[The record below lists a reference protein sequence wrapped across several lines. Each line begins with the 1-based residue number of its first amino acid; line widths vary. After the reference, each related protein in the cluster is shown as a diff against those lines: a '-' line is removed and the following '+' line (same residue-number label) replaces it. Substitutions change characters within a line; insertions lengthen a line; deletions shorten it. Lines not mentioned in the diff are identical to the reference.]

1 MATKS
6 PIFLLDMNFDKS
18 NIILNFL
25 IISFIFV
32 KFQKDKK
39 KKINKYIINR
49 MFKFQV
55 FVIFNY
61 AYKINL

>member
-25 IISFIFV
+25 IISFIFA

-55 FVIFNY
+55 FVIFIY

>member
-6 PIFLLDMNFDKS
+6 PIFLLDVNFDKS

-25 IISFIFV
+25 IISFIFA
-32 KFQKDKK
+32 KFQKD

>member
-6 PIFLLDMNFDKS
+6 PIFLLDVNFDKS

-25 IISFIFV
+25 IISFIFA
-32 KFQKDKK
+32 KFQKDK
-39 KKINKYIINR
+39 KKINKYIINQ